1 MVIEQVKEYLRVDF
15 PDDDDLIRTM
25 MAAAEGY
32 IVSAVGKYDDSDARA
47 NLLYMA
53 IVQNLYDNRML
64 TVTEQQKK
72 RLSYMFSSI
81 ILQLQLEN
89 GEEVGL

>member
-1 MVIEQVKEYLRVDF
+1 MEIEQVKEYLRVDF
-15 PDDDDLIRTM
+15 PDDDDLIRMM

-32 IVSAVGKYDDSDARA
+32 IVSAVGEYDESDARA

-53 IVQNLYDNRML
+53 IIQDLYDNRTL

-72 RLSYMFSSI
+72 RMAYMFSSI
-81 ILQLQLEN
+81 ILQLQLKN
-89 GEEVGL
+89 AQGVAP

>member
-1 MVIEQVKEYLRVDF
+1 MEIEQVKEYLRVDF
-15 PDDDDLIRTM
+15 PDDDGLIQMM

-32 IVSAVGKYDDSDARA
+32 IVSAVGEYDESDARA

-53 IVQNLYDNRML
+53 IIQDLYDNRTL

-72 RLSYMFSSI
+72 RMAYMFSSI
-81 ILQLQLEN
+81 ILQLQLKN
-89 GEEVGL
+89 AQGVAP